1 MKTSI
6 VVLFL
11 IIVGPIANAEVYT
24 EEDLVAEWQSNS
36 QQLSDKDTNRPV
48 DAASAFCYSPRF
60 VDGDAVPTP
69 NVKTR
74 ITFKLSE

>member
-1 MKTSI
+1 MKSSI
-6 VVLFL
+6 LVLSL
-11 IIVGPIANAEVYT
+11 IFVAPIAIAEVYT
-24 EEDLVAEWQSNS
+24 EEYLGAAWQSYS
-36 QQLSDKDTNRPV
+36 QQLSDKDTNRSV
-48 DAASAFCYSPRF
+48 RAAKAFRYAPRF